1 MEDFRMGL
9 YNFEGLDERLQ
20 KLLESYDELKAENRK
35 LGSLLKVKK
44 SENDWLKERLK
55 ALDSEK
61 GLVKDKVDDLIERL
75 ENIV

>member
-1 MEDFRMGL
+1 MGL